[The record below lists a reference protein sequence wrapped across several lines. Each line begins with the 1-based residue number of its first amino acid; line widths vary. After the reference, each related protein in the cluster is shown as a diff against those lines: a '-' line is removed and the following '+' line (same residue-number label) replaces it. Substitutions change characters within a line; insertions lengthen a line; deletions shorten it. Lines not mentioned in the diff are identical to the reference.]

1 MQARRQRENREVNSS
16 AKSLSAKAETGRY
29 LLYRSGNWNNGS
41 NDGAFTFNVNNG
53 ASNSNSNIGLRLANN
68 NATARSQDSQ
78 AILSRAVLFGDI
90 RPSKGMENMHQ
101 EAHLYTMRYAFIFF
115 EWKGAQ
121 R

>member
-1 MQARRQRENREVNSS
+1 
-16 AKSLSAKAETGRY
+16 LGRY
-29 LLYRSGNWNNGS
+29 LIYRSGNWDNGS

-68 NATARSQDSQ
+68 NATARSKKSQ

-90 RPSKGMENMHQ
+90 RPSQGRENKH
-101 EAHLYTMRYAFIFF
+101 EKAHLHITRYAFIFLSM
-115 EWKGAQ
+115 KGVQ